1 MVIQSYS
8 DGSEFTG
15 KHLVAAFAGAAILGT
30 AIIVVQEKLVSRY
43 YRKVRK
49 SYESNTEVEK

>member
-8 DGSEFTG
+8 DGTEFTG
-15 KHLVAAFAGAAILGT
+15 KHLVVSFVCAAILGS
-30 AIIVVQEKLVSRY
+30 AIIVVQEKRVKRY

-49 SYESNTEVEK
+49 SYEDTSEK